1 MPAIPLLLPAAKI
14 AIPAALSA
22 FGASKNKPQ
31 EVAQTRNLEPD
42 YFSNFRKS
50 LIGPYGSMLAKAGQ
64 PMYGNAERAGFMN
77 TLNRGSANAEKN
89 LAGRLAQ
96 RTGSLNSGAYSS
108 GLTDIF
114 MNRLGKEADYEAQI
128 PMLNKEAYFKNMG
141 STLDMGMKWA
151 GRAPV
156 DQNRTETKSNGSFLS
171 NFAGGLGAI
180 GANAAGKGGGFPGL
194 DKLFGGGQAS
204 GQYDWGSGTVGPGRT
219 SPWAIEDQY
228 NAGW

>member
-1 MPAIPLLLPAAKI
+1 MPAV
-14 AIPAALSA
+14 AIPIAMAVGGAALSA
-22 FGASKNKPQ
+22 GGKTLNKPS
-31 EVAQTRNLEPD
+31 ATSTLRNIEPE

-50 LIGPYGSMLAKAGQ
+50 LTGPYGSMLAKAGQ
-64 PMYGNAERAGFMN
+64 PMFGNAERAGFMN

-141 STLDMGMKWA
+141 NTLGMGMNWA
-151 GRAPV
+151 GRAPEIKIEIKP
-156 DQNRTETKSNGSFLS
+156 NLM
-171 NFAGGLGAI
+171 
-180 GANAAGKGGGFPGL
+180 
-194 DKLFGGGQAS
+194 
-204 GQYDWGSGTVGPGRT
+204 GR
-219 SPWAIEDQY
+219 S
-228 NAGW
+228 

>member
-1 MPAIPLLLPAAKI
+1 MPAIPFILPAAKI
-14 AIPAALSA
+14 AIPAAMSA

-31 EVAQTRNLEPD
+31 EVTKTQNIEPE

-64 PMYGNAERAGFMN
+64 PMYGDAERAGFMN
-77 TLNRGSANAEKN
+77 TLNRGSNNAEKN
-89 LAGRLAQ
+89 LAGKLAS
-96 RTGSLNSGAYSS
+96 RTGSVNSGAYGA

-141 STLDMGMKWA
+141 SVLNMGMDWA
-151 GRAPV
+151 GRAPI

-171 NFAGGLGAI
+171 NFMGGLGAI
-180 GANAAGKGGGFPGL
+180 GAGAAGKGQDPFGL
-194 DKLFGGGQAS
+194 DKIFRKWGGRG
-204 GQYDWGSGTVGPGRT
+204 VG
-219 SPWAIEDQY
+219 
-228 NAGW
+228 NADDGDGMEW